1 MFTITPIGS
10 CRIATPLRHGQAAH
24 GIRLNLT
31 RCYGYCHSPAE
42 AVQMARFFRDEIAI
56 DPEIWPLVSRS
67 HHHATL
73 AGQTHE
79 PSDFYVVELASA
91 KELTVDGMCIQLNY
105 LRSVFQDF
113 FADHQRTA
121 AFWEHAQ
128 AGDPAKTAAFLR
140 SAWSATETQKAESAF
155 LARIKL
161 DLVTRGSLR
170 ENIRTLAQ
178 LLPDVMFVSHVD
190 ARKPDGSP
198 IKSRA
203 AFIRL
208 VEDEVSAAGLK
219 FYDPTEL
226 MAEFGQPA
234 AIEDHSTS
242 LAHFTTAFSTAVMD
256 DWMTRFIAP
265 KTDAVVADE
274 TMATDA
280 FRAQIEAACSAGHYA
295 SATARLAPFAD
306 TTADIQTL
314 LNEVCR
320 DQKSAQTAFV
330 ENVTAAL
337 NSTPSKADHVKRID
351 KAGAL
356 GLFDLSQ
363 TLASYALGDLND
375 VPCHVL
381 TNVALRASAKGEFD
395 SAFVFALAAFRQNS
409 GSQRAARLL
418 ADLVITQNRD
428 LAEMS
433 EPEHLAQIQTLF
445 ISDDLV
451 QALNRPDAPLTTLI
465 SPDISAAD
473 LARIAATLAQTG
485 GIRTAARVVSHWRGL
500 QKHARLRDAGLIALL
515 DGWIAQAKGL
525 HAPLEI
531 VQSLSAIQTADPRH
545 AGVRSALRDA
555 KVDLV
560 SRMRSAGKARDLKGL
575 LALSPEVEALAMPL
589 PEYDLWCARV
599 LFDGGDYNQAID
611 YASTAA
617 RALPAK
623 ISVWVLLMR
632 AGIKTGQ
639 MDLVETAADQV
650 IVLAADTTPKL
661 KAEAERAKLRQQLEA

>member
-67 HHHATL
+67 HRHATL
-73 AGQTHE
+73 AGQIHE

-91 KELTVDGMCIQLNY
+91 KELTVDGVCIQLNY

-113 FADHQRTA
+113 FADPQRTA
-121 AFWEHAQ
+121 AYWDHAQ

-140 SAWSATETQKAESAF
+140 SVWSATEAQKSESAF
-155 LARIKL
+155 LERIKL
-161 DLVTRGSLR
+161 DLVTRDSLR
-170 ENIRTLAQ
+170 DNIRMLAQ

-208 VEDEVSAAGLK
+208 VEEEVSAAGLK

-265 KTDAVVADE
+265 KTDAAVADD
-274 TMATDA
+274 TMTTDA

-295 SATARLAPFAD
+295 SATARLASLV
-306 TTADIQTL
+306 TASSDVRAL
-314 LNEVCR
+314 FKDVAR
-320 DQKSAQTAFV
+320 SQKSAQTAFV
-330 ENVTAAL
+330 EDVTGAL
-337 NSTPSKADHVKRID
+337 QSAPSRSDHVERID

-363 TLASYALGDLND
+363 TLASYTQGDLD
-375 VPCHVL
+375 SVPCHVL
-381 TNVALRASAKGEFD
+381 TNLALRASALGAYD
-395 SAFVFALAAFRQNS
+395 SAFVFARAAFRQNS
-409 GSQRAARLL
+409 GAQRAARLL
-418 ADLVITQNRD
+418 AELVIAQNRD
-428 LAEMS
+428 LS
-433 EPEHLAQIQTLF
+433 ETLEPANLAQVQRIFTC
-445 ISDDLV
+445 DDLV
-451 QALNRPDAPLTTLI
+451 QALSRADAPLTTLI
-465 SPDISAAD
+465 SPDLSAAD
-473 LARIAATLAQTG
+473 LTRIAATLADKG
-485 GIRTAARVVSHWRGL
+485 DLKMASRVVSHWRGL
-500 QKHARLRDAGLIALL
+500 QKTARLRDAGLVALL

-525 HAPLEI
+525 TTPLNI
-531 VQSLSAIQTADPRH
+531 VQRLAAIQTADPRH

-560 SRMRSAGKARDLKGL
+560 ARMREAGKARDLDGL
-575 LALSPEVEALAMPL
+575 FALSAEVEALGIPL

-599 LFDGGDYNQAID
+599 LFEQGDYDRAID
-611 YASTAA
+611 YGTSAA
-617 RALPAK
+617 RDLPAK
-623 ISVWVLLMR
+623 INVWVLLMR

-639 MDLVETAADQV
+639 TDLVETAADQV
-650 IVLAADTTPKL
+650 IALAADITPKL
-661 KAEAERAKLRQQLEA
+661 KAEAERAKLRQQVEA